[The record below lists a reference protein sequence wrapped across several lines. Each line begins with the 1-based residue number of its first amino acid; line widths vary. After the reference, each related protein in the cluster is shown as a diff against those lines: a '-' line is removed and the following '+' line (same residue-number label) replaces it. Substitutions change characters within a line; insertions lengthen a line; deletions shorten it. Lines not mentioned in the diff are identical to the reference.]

1 MSRSVEE
8 ILANIDSA
16 TPAELAMV
24 ADDSFTGEEK
34 GAAQDEVAT
43 VATPAASGDAAQIP
57 VETQNAEVAPVQTR
71 DGKHTIPYEVL
82 ASTRAAKEAA
92 EAARADLQTKLDA
105 LQAQVSASAA
115 NPAANAA
122 PESTI
127 TPEELAEM
135 QENFPVMAKAY
146 QAMQANLDR
155 LQQAAATQQRAQ
167 QAATQQSEASSVQD
181 LIDANPKLAYL
192 QASDPA
198 AWQRAIALDDQ
209 LRNNPTTAHLPMAD
223 RFTKVAAMYEVIH
236 GAINAPVV
244 TAPVTKPAVSIDA
257 VLAKANQTAAPHSL
271 SDLPGGS
278 AVATSEVGNLENMSG
293 AEISQNLMSMSPKA
307 REAYLNSLG

>member
-8 ILANIDSA
+8 ILADIDSA
-16 TPAELAMV
+16 TAEEMALI

-34 GAAQDEVAT
+34 GAVQDEVAA
-43 VATPAASGDAAQIP
+43 VATPAASGDAAPQP
-57 VETQNAEVAPVQTR
+57 AETQNAEQAPIQTR

-92 EAARADLQTKLDA
+92 EAARADLQAKLDA
-105 LQAQVSASAA
+105 LQAQVSAAA
-115 NPAANAA
+115 NSQAATPQA
-122 PESTI
+122 TV
-127 TPEELAEM
+127 TPEEIAEM

-155 LQQAAATQQRAQ
+155 LQQAAVTQQQSQ
-167 QAATQQSEASSVQD
+167 QAATQQSEAESVQD
-181 LIDANPKLAYL
+181 LIDANQKLAYL

-209 LRNNPTTAHLPMAD
+209 LRNDPTTASLPMAD

-236 GAINAPVV
+236 GAINAPAAA
-244 TAPVTKPAVSIDA
+244 APAANPAAPTIDA
-257 VLAKANQTAAPHSL
+257 VLAKANQAAAPRSL

-278 AVATSEVGNLENMSG
+278 AVATSEVGNLEGMSG
-293 AEISQNLMSMSPKA
+293 AEITSNLMAMSPKA

>member
-1 MSRSVEE
+1 MSRSIEE

-16 TPAELAMV
+16 TAEELASI

-34 GAAQDEVAT
+34 GAVQDEVAT
-43 VATPAASGDAAQIP
+43 VATPAASGDATQKP
-57 VETQNAEVAPVQTR
+57 VETQNAEQATIQTR

-82 ASTRAAKEAA
+82 ANTRAAKEAA
-92 EAARADLQTKLDA
+92 EAARADLQAKLDA
-105 LQAQVSASAA
+105 LQSQMSAA
-115 NPAANAA
+115 ANNQTATPQA
-122 PESTI
+122 TV

-155 LQQAAATQQRAQ
+155 LQQATAVQQQAQ
-167 QAATQQSEASSVQD
+167 QAATQQSEAGSVQD
-181 LIDANPKLAYL
+181 LIDANPKLVHL
-192 QASDPA
+192 QATDPA

-209 LRNNPTTAHLPMAD
+209 LRNDPITAHLPMAE
-223 RFTKVAAMYEVIH
+223 RFNKVVGIYEVMH
-236 GAINAPVV
+236 GAINAPAAA
-244 TAPVTKPAVSIDA
+244 APAAKPAAPTIDA
-257 VLAKANQTAAPHSL
+257 VLAKANQAAAPRSL

-278 AVATSEVGNLENMSG
+278 AVATSEVGNLESMSG
-293 AEISQNLMSMSPKA
+293 AEITTNLMNMSPKA

>member
-1 MSRSVEE
+1 MSRSIEE

-16 TPAELAMV
+16 TPTELAMV
-24 ADDSFTGEEK
+24 ADGSFTGEEK
-34 GAAQDEVAT
+34 GAVQDEVAT
-43 VATPAASGDAAQIP
+43 VATPAASGDATPQPA
-57 VETQNAEVAPVQTR
+57 ETQNAEVAPIQTR

-105 LQAQVSASAA
+105 LQAKVNASAA
-115 NPAANAA
+115 NPAANAP

-155 LQQAAATQQRAQ
+155 LQQAATVQ

-198 AWQRAIALDDQ
+198 AWKRAIALDDQ
-209 LRNNPTTAHLPMAD
+209 LRNDPTTSHLPMAD

-244 TAPVTKPAVSIDA
+244 TAPVIKPAVSIDA

-293 AEISQNLMSMSPKA
+293 AEIGSNLMSMSSKA